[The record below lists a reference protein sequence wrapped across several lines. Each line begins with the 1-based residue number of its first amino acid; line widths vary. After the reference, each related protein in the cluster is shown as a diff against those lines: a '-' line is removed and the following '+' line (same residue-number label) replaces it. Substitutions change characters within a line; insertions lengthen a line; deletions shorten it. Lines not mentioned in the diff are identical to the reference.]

1 MNSNLLPPGARLV
14 LVSRNPHS
22 GKSASQERVAEL
34 QRQLVATGYRVEV
47 PDSVDEVCT
56 LAKRG
61 LDTGELRAVIAGGGD
76 GTINM
81 LVNKLPAAVPFLGFP
96 LGTENLVAKYLG
108 WSADPRRVCDL
119 LQTGTVVDLDAGQA
133 NEQIFLVMFSC
144 GLDADVVH
152 RLHSERRG
160 HITHASYLKPI
171 FQALRRYRYD
181 PFEMRARRTA
191 EMQTIENP
199 AKEYKIIEGA
209 NARWLFVS
217 NLPNYAGQIGITPD
231 ATPTDGLLDWCAFQ
245 GGSFFSSLRYLI
257 SVLLRSHP
265 QLRDCLLGRCE
276 GLALAAE
283 DSTSTPIPYQIDGDP
298 GGFLPVEIKVLPGRF
313 RAIVDQQWSP
323 KALSQ

>member
-1 MNSNLLPPGARLV
+1 LSSARLV
-14 LVSRNPHS
+14 VISRNPHS

-34 QRQLVATGYRVEV
+34 ERQLLGKGFRVEV
-47 PDSVDEVCT
+47 PDSIAGVCA
-56 LAKRG
+56 LAEQG
-61 LDTGELRAVIAGGGD
+61 VAQGELRAVIAGGGD
-76 GTINM
+76 GTLNL

-108 WSADPRRVCDL
+108 WSAEPRRVCDL
-119 LQTGTVVDLDAGQA
+119 LQTGRIVNFDAGQA

-171 FQALRRYRYD
+171 FQALRRYRYA
-181 PFEMRARRTA
+181 PFGLRAQGSA
-191 EMQTIENP
+191 AMQTAVKS
-199 AKEYKIIEGA
+199 AKSSPVVEA
-209 NARWLFVS
+209 ATARWLFVS
-217 NLPNYAGQIGITPD
+217 NLPNYAGQIGITPQ

-245 GGSFFSSLRYLI
+245 GGSFFSSLRYLF

-276 GLALAAE
+276 GLTAAAE
-283 DSTSTPIPYQIDGDP
+283 DSTSPPIPYQIDGDP
-298 GGFLPVEIKVLPGRF
+298 GGFLPVDIKVLPGRF
-313 RAIVDQQWSP
+313 RAIVEQHWNP
-323 KALSQ
+323 KTL